1 MYTYISV
8 CANMH
13 RNEIGRKCI
22 KTFKV
27 VFLGSKILDSFH
39 FLSPYNFLFSLFS
52 AMSMYCF
59 YKWGRVEM

>member
-1 MYTYISV
+1 
-8 CANMH
+8 MH

-22 KTFKV
+22 KTFEV
-27 VFLGSKILDSFH
+27 VFLGSRILDSFH

-59 YKWGRVEM
+59 YNWGRVEM